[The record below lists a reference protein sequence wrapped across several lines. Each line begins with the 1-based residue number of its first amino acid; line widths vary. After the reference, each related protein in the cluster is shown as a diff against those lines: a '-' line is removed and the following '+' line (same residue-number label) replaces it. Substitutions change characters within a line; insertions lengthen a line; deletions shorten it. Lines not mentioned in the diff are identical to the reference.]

1 MEHTTKN
8 KVLTWL
14 VLLLLVANAAS
25 ITVFWLGK
33 EKQSAPQQQRGTP
46 AEFLISELNLDIK
59 QQAQLEILR
68 AAHKSAAVILRQQ
81 LRVAKEDLF
90 ALVKQEN
97 NINDSVQLRAAKSV
111 SEVTEKLD
119 LLALNHFI
127 KVRALCTA
135 EQQLK
140 FDKII
145 GEVTDMIGKA
155 GEAPPTKESRPPRQS
170 DGQSDKPPLDGTDDS
185 RPPPPPQN

>member
-1 MEHTTKN
+1 MEHTSKN
-8 KVLTWL
+8 KLLTWL
-14 VLLLLVANAAS
+14 VVILLLANTAS
-25 ITVFWLGK
+25 IAVFWLGK
-33 EKQSAPQQQRGTP
+33 EKQPTMQPERGTP
-46 AEFLISELNLDIK
+46 AEFLIRELKLDTK

-68 AAHKSAAVILRQQ
+68 AQHRDAAVVLRQQ
-81 LRVAKEDLF
+81 LRVAKEAMFD
-90 ALVKQEN
+90 LVKQEN
-97 NINDSVQLRAAKSV
+97 NINDSMQLRAAKTV

-127 KVRALCTA
+127 KVRAICTS

-155 GEAPPTKESRPPRQS
+155 GEPPPGKENRPPPHNEDEADRPPYEGP
-170 DGQSDKPPLDGTDDS
+170 DNKKPPL
-185 RPPPPPQN
+185 QN